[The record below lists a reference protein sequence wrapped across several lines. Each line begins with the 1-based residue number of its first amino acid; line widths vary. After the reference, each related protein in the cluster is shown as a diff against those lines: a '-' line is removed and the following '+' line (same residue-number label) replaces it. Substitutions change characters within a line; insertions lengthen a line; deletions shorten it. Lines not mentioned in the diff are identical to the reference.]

1 VPIRLLTVS
10 LAMLLASCSQHH
22 TTGGIASLSDME
34 AAQGSESCLD
44 TFSGPVTLLDKDYGF
59 TTTKIATWADQARF
73 DANGGRWTSFMN
85 GYDVDGNRDNTA
97 PVQFGGD
104 WGTNIAEGRRDLW
117 SAQYNTPPQPD
128 PMCFSGGAILGTQPL
143 GATWGETK
151 RDGGGYA
158 ITVNGKGAVVE
169 RVRIHNHHDA
179 FVPYR
184 SDGFVFRDNWV
195 SYNRDDCIENDGHA
209 EGAVLGN
216 LFDGC
221 YVFYSGINGVRNGP
235 VGAAADGTVR
245 FEGNLIRMENMPGP
259 FSRRNPL
266 GDRTQSGYTDFL
278 KTRAGDGRVPSFVL
292 RNNVLAFEAPAGR
305 RAVAARFN
313 GSHVRITDCAN
324 NTILWLGPGSFPER
338 LPSGWEECFTIISG
352 DEARQRWETLRQ
364 QWIDAHPDIPSLEP
378 APARG

>member
-1 VPIRLLTVS
+1 VPIRLLSAS

-22 TTGGIASLSDME
+22 TTGGIESLSDIGD
-34 AAQGSESCLD
+34 ALGDESCLD
-44 TFSGPVTLLDKDYGF
+44 TFGGPITLLDQDYGF

-73 DANGGRWTSFMN
+73 DARGGRWTSFMN
-85 GYDVDGNRDNTA
+85 GYDADGNRDNTA

-128 PMCFSGGAILGTQPL
+128 PMCFSGGVIVGTQPL
-143 GATWGETK
+143 DATWGETK

-195 SYNRDDCIENDGHA
+195 SYTRDDCIENDGHA
-209 EGAVLGN
+209 GGAVLGN

-221 YVFYSGINGVRNGP
+221 YTFYSSYNGVRNGA
-235 VGAAADGTVR
+235 VGAGADGIVR
-245 FEGNLIRMENMPGP
+245 FEGNLIKMENMPGP
-259 FSRRNPL
+259 YSKRNPM
-266 GDRTQSGYTDFL
+266 GNRSASGYEIFF
-278 KTRAGDGRVPSFVL
+278 KTRRRDARVPQL
-292 RNNVLAFEAPAGR
+292 IMRDNVLAFEVPPGR
-305 RAVAARFN
+305 RKMSVNFN
-313 GSHVRITDCAN
+313 GPHIRVIDCSN
-324 NTILWLGPGSFPER
+324 NTILWFGTGSFPAH
-338 LPSGWEECFTIISG
+338 LPSGWDECFTIISG
-352 DEARQRWETLRQ
+352 DEAKQRWQELRQ
-364 QWIDAHPDIPSLEP
+364 QWIDAHSEIPRL
-378 APARG
+378 